1 MKPGAT
7 TRSEAS
13 ITFFAPSAALPIST
27 IRPSAIATSARRD
40 GPPVP
45 STTVPFLISRS
56 YDIRGFLPLP
66 SGKAP
71 QGQRRVEHDDSAIT
85 ADMFA
90 FPLARIIYG
99 PLPSATPVR
108 EFW

>member
-13 ITFFAPSAALPIST
+13 ITFFALSATLPISA
-27 IRPSAIATSARRD
+27 IRPFAIATSARRD

-56 YDIRGFLPLP
+56 YDIRGFLPLAP
-66 SGKAP
+66 GKAH
-71 QGQRRVEHDDSAIT
+71 RVDGFILCEACKPNTRDDVTLNGCGWRSAFRTLRQI
-85 ADMFA
+85 
-90 FPLARIIYG
+90 
-99 PLPSATPVR
+99 
-108 EFW
+108 